1 MCVCLHV
8 SGVIVYECTYVRT
21 YVWALPR
28 QAVYNDCSDAWDA
41 LNHNILG
48 PFAHKQT
55 GMTLDLEGGE
65 DDDLYRDLKPL
76 WHSSAL
82 DMPAARAKVIAE
94 VQADVKNKV
103 ITSFSQWPEI
113 MESFPEHSAM
123 FEGQEGLPVRHAGD
137 DDEDDEDEG
146 DDEDGDDGPS
156 GGGKGGA
163 KGSEE
168 EDDEGEDEGED
179 EDMSDESEDD
189 DMGGGGGKKGGE
201 KPGDEDSTFEPSSRA
216 ESEVD
221 VEAAGVVMGAMS
233 SSSAAAASAA
243 AGVTAAAA
251 PPAAPAQAPKSTSE
265 IDILERALAEAKTE
279 GFLNLAQ
286 DFTKKIAKAKKER
299 HLRTPLAQ
307 HLRDLSD
314 MRHNAEK
321 EEGMKRKEH
330 ENAIKAADR
339 GDKRKLLEAQIERD
353 RERRA
358 CVVAEREEKAR
369 KQKEAQDAKEK
380 LKDAARFQKIIANSV
395 LKKLKQQGA
404 ERSLAAKDAIKTACN
419 LQSVRKKGSASVV
432 TFNLP
437 DFYKYEGVEEIQP
450 LVFRRV
456 GTHKDVTGS
465 VIALFASETFEW
477 EICNSKRLYSIP
489 DGGVAVLD
497 NTLGKVCPYYSDVV
511 GQRWPAMQLLKEQDC
526 NLDFAFL
533 AGVWRYS
540 RALGDSFP
548 EGLPNCWPPP
558 PDYLTV

>member
-1 MCVCLHV
+1 M
-8 SGVIVYECTYVRT
+8 YVRT

-41 LNHNILG
+41 LNHNVLG

-65 DDDLYRDLKPL
+65 DDSLYRDLKPL

-94 VQADVKNKV
+94 VQADVRNKV

-123 FEGQEGLPVRHAGD
+123 FEGQECLPVRHAGD
-137 DDEDDEDEG
+137 DDEDDEDG
-146 DDEDGDDGPS
+146 DDDEDGGDGMS
-156 GGGKGGA
+156 DGGKGGD

-168 EDDEGEDEGED
+168 EDDEGEDEDEDEGED
-179 EDMSDESEDD
+179 DGGGDD
-189 DMGGGGGKKGGE
+189 GMGGGGVE
-201 KPGDEDSTFEPSSRA
+201 KDEDMDGIDSIFEHSSP
-216 ESEVD
+216 D
-221 VEAAGVVMGAMS
+221 EAAGDVEGATS

-251 PPAAPAQAPKSTSE
+251 PPAAPAQAPRSTSE
-265 IDILERALAEAKTE
+265 IDILERALEEAKE
-279 GFLNLAQ
+279 AGFLTLAQ

-299 HLRTPLAQ
+299 TLKTPLAQ
-307 HLRDLSD
+307 HLRELSD

-321 EEGMKRKEH
+321 EEGLKRKEQ

-353 RERRA
+353 RGRRA

-369 KQKEAQDAKEK
+369 KQKEAHDAKEK
-380 LKDAARFQKIIANSV
+380 LNDAARFQKIIAHLV

-404 ERSLAAKDAIKTACN
+404 VRSPAARDAIKDACHS
-419 LQSVRKKGSASVV
+419 QSVRRKGSASGS

-437 DFYKYEGVEEIQP
+437 NFYKYEGVEEIQP
-450 LVFRRV
+450 RVFRRV

-465 VIALFASETFEW
+465 VIPLFASETFEW
-477 EICNSKRLYSIP
+477 EICNSKRLYAIP
-489 DGGVAVLD
+489 DGGVAVLT

-558 PDYLTV
+558 PDYLMV